1 MAELDQFDIRILKPV
16 NSRNYTSVGR
26 IMDWLEDDMPSIAV
40 LYGRLDQLSEKGLIE
55 YKPEFGYIRTEKG
68 DQISGR
74 MRRRK

>member
-1 MAELDQFDIRILKPV
+1 MAELDQFDIRILKSI

-40 LYGRLDQLSEKGLIE
+40 LYGKLEKLTEMGLIE
-55 YKPEFGYIRTEKG
+55 YKQEFGYIRTEKG